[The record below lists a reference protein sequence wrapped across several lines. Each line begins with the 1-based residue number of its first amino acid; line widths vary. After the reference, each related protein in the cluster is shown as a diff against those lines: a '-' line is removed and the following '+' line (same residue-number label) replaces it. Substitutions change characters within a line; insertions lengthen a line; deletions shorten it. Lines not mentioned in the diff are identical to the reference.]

1 MVSITHKKH
10 NLPARLFLRKSK
22 KSKKNALFFIQVAP
36 NFAPADQLVCKLS
49 MVIVSVLCCFV
60 VCDLYVNV
68 VPLGNALVGFNVP
81 VMNTGAM
88 IDSPQGRPRSPN
100 LTPQHRHHWTNPP
113 QHQCGHRRKK
123 DDLKKA
129 FHFLPAML
137 DMFLLLFIIG

>member
-1 MVSITHKKH
+1 MLCFFHK
-10 NLPARLFLRKSK
+10 
-22 KSKKNALFFIQVAP
+22 VAP
-36 NFAPADQLVCKLS
+36 NFAPADQWS
-49 MVIVSVLCCFV
+49 SVSVLCCFM
-60 VCDLYVNV
+60 VCDHYVNV

-88 IDSPQGRPRSPN
+88 IDLPQGRPRSPN

-137 DMFLLLFIIG
+137 DMFLLLFKIG

>member
-1 MVSITHKKH
+1 MLCFFHK
-10 NLPARLFLRKSK
+10 
-22 KSKKNALFFIQVAP
+22 VAP

-68 VPLGNALVGFNVP
+68 VPLGNALVGFNAP
-81 VMNTGAM
+81 VINTGAM
-88 IDSPQGRPRSPN
+88 IDLPLGRPRSPN

-129 FHFLPAML
+129 FHCLPAML
-137 DMFLLLFIIG
+137 DMFLLLC